1 MKKIQVFIDH
11 DIIIRHFIHSNV
23 FSELEKAFEV
33 QYVFAD
39 YAKRIKTD
47 ISKLYLKSVTTI
59 SVDGVRSAKLRQL
72 AKIQSLKIARK
83 NSSYE
88 FVANTWRKFFGFKV
102 YAIMWVQSLPVI
114 YDLYRRYVIRSAGRY
129 KELESVIRDFE
140 PDVIIHPSVL
150 EGVFISDLALITSE
164 RNIPFIALMNSWDN
178 PSTKAQAVKTP
189 DWLCVWGEQTKR
201 HAVEFMGM
209 ASERVN
215 IMGAAQF
222 EAYRCAPSKTK
233 EELCY
238 EMGVD
243 PAKKLILYAGSSKS
257 VNEMK
262 HLMLLEEAV
271 QSGDLKSC
279 HIVFRPHPWR
289 APAEGEADF
298 YAIDWNHVSM
308 DPAMKDFYNSPK
320 NKRSTNIN
328 LTDYMDTHNIL
339 SAIDLLI
346 SNMSTI
352 ILEAALHGKP
362 VLCMISDKD
371 MEHNNFLNMAVNSLY
386 FKELLEKIDL
396 PRCRDEKRI
405 GNYCLQQLELGK
417 APDFRRIQCEKAR
430 FFVNMGDRPYP
441 IKLRNFIKDILSV

>member
-11 DIIIRHFIHSNV
+11 DIIIRHFIHSNAL
-23 FSELEKAFEV
+23 SELEKGFEV

-39 YAKRIKTD
+39 HKRIKSDVSILGLRNVLT
-47 ISKLYLKSVTTI
+47 VP
-59 SVDGVRSAKLRQL
+59 VDSARVAALRQL
-72 AKIQSLKIARK
+72 AKICSLKTARR
-83 NSSYE
+83 NQSYK
-88 FVANTWRKFFGFKV
+88 FVATAWRKLFG
-102 YAIMWVQSLPVI
+102 YRTYLRMWVYSLPGI
-114 YDLYRRYVIRSAGRY
+114 YNWYSKKIFEKAGRY
-129 KELESVIRDFE
+129 HELDDIINAYR
-140 PDVIIHPSVL
+140 PDIILHPSVL
-150 EGVFISDLALITSE
+150 EGVFISDLAMITE
-164 RNIPFIALMNSWDN
+164 EKGIPFVALMNSWDN
-178 PSTKAQAVKTP
+178 PSTKAQTIRP
-189 DWLCVWGEQTKR
+189 LDWLCVWGEQTKR
-201 HAVEFMGM
+201 HAIEFIGM
-209 ASERVN
+209 NPDRVK

-243 PAKKLILYAGSSKS
+243 TAKKLILYAGSSKS

-298 YAIDWNHVSM
+298 YDIHWRYVSM

-339 SAIDLLI
+339 SSIDLLI

-405 GNYCLQQLELGK
+405 GNYCLHQLELGK
-417 APDFRRIQCEKAR
+417 APDFRRTQCEKAR
-430 FFVNMGDRPYP
+430 FFVDMGDRPYP
-441 IKLRNFIKDILSV
+441 IKLRNFINDILSV

>member
-23 FSELEKAFEV
+23 FSELEKTFEV
-33 QYVFAD
+33 RYVFAD
-39 YAKRIKTD
+39 YAKRIKSD
-47 ISKLYLKSVTTI
+47 ISKLYLKSLTKI
-59 SVDGVRSAKLRQL
+59 PVDGARCAKLRQL

-83 NSSYE
+83 NSSYS
-88 FVANTWRKFFGFKV
+88 FVAKTWRKFFGFKV
-102 YAIMWVQSLPVI
+102 YAIMWGQSLPVV
-114 YDLYRRYVIRSAGRY
+114 YDLYRWCVLRAAGRY
-129 KELESVIRDFE
+129 NELERVIRDFE

-164 RNIPFIALMNSWDN
+164 RNIPFITLMNSWDN

-189 DWLCVWGEQTKR
+189 DWLCVWGKQTKK

-209 ASERVN
+209 PPDRVN

-233 EELCY
+233 EALCC

-262 HLMLLEEAV
+262 HLMLLEEVV
-271 QSGDLKSC
+271 QSGDLNNC

-298 YAIDWNHVSM
+298 YNIHWRHVSM

-339 SAIDLLI
+339 SATDLLI

-386 FKELLEKIDL
+386 FKELLEKIDV
-396 PRCRDEKRI
+396 PRCRDEERI
-405 GNYCLQQLELGK
+405 GNYCQQQLELGQ
-417 APDFRRIQCEKAR
+417 APAFAITQCEKAR
-430 FFVNMGDRPYP
+430 FFVDMGDMPYS
-441 IKLRNFIKDILSV
+441 IKLRNFINDILSV